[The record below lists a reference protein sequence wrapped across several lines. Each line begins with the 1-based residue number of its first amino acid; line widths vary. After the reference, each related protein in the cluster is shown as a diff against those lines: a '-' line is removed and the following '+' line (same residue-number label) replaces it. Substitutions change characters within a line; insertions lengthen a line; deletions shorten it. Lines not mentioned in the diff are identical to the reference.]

1 MSAELGSSQMLTEV
15 APLGAQAAFPDAP
28 GTARGPGRTPDP
40 TPDPALDAAL
50 DPADAAPDGR
60 AAAGP
65 VPPSADAADPGDSG
79 PAAVPVP
86 AAALAAAVPAPAG
99 PLDDEVADPDAP
111 DPDAAADPGAAAPD
125 AVSSGSIDTRTLSRA
140 LFLRLAELP
149 PGDSPERTYVRDTLI
164 ELNLPLVRYAAARFR
179 SRNEPME
186 DIVQV
191 GTIGLIKA
199 IDRFDCRRGTE
210 FPTFAMPTVIGEIK
224 RYFRDTSW
232 SVRVPRRLQEL
243 RLALTKASDDL
254 AQRLDRSP
262 TVPELAQYLGVSDED
277 VVDGLAVGNAYTA
290 SSLDSPAPEEDGGE
304 GSLADRLGYEDT
316 ALEGVEYRESLKPLL
331 AQLPARER
339 RIIMLRF
346 FGNMTQSQIG
356 DEVGIS
362 QMHVSRLLTR
372 TLAQLR
378 AGLIAD

>member
-1 MSAELGSSQMLTEV
+1 MSAEQGSSKVLT
-15 APLGAQAAFPDAP
+15 
-28 GTARGPGRTPDP
+28 RTPASVSVSASGSGSE
-40 TPDPALDAAL
+40 ALTGLPELTAMPEL
-50 DPADAAPDGR
+50 
-60 AAAGP
+60 AGLTRP
-65 VPPSADAADPGDSG
+65 VPEPVTGSGAEPAAG
-79 PAAVPVP
+79 PAAVTADQAVGTDSADS
-86 AAALAAAVPAPAG
+86 AATASRGSEAPAG
-99 PLDDEVADPDAP
+99 SPGSDAL
-111 DPDAAADPGAAAPD
+111 
-125 AVSSGSIDTRTLSRA
+125 DTRTLSRS
-140 LFLRLAELP
+140 LFLRLRALDNQGT
-149 PGDSPERTYVRDTLI
+149 GDSPERTYVRDTLI

-199 IDRFDCRRGTE
+199 IDRFDCERGVE
-210 FPTFAMPTVIGEIK
+210 FPTFAMPTVVGEIK
-224 RYFRDTSW
+224 RFFRDTSW

-243 RLALTKASDDL
+243 RLALTKASDEL

-262 TVPELAQYLGVSDED
+262 TVPELAAVLGVSEEE

-290 SSLDSPAPEEDGGE
+290 SSLDSPSPEDDGGE

-331 AQLPARER
+331 AKLPPRER
-339 RIIMLRF
+339 QIIMLRF
-346 FGNMTQSQIG
+346 FANMTQSQIG
-356 DEVGIS
+356 EEVGIS

-378 AGLIAD
+378 QGLTAD

>member
-1 MSAELGSSQMLTEV
+1 MPEA
-15 APLGAQAAFPDAP
+15 
-28 GTARGPGRTPDP
+28 GP
-40 TPDPALDAAL
+40 
-50 DPADAAPDGR
+50 DAAP
-60 AAAGP
+60 AAATP
-65 VPPSADAADPGDSG
+65 G
-79 PAAVPVP
+79 PAVPGATGTAPV
-86 AAALAAAVPAPAG
+86 VPAPAA
-99 PLDDEVADPDAP
+99 PADDADPGPDAPP
-111 DPDAAADPGAAAPD
+111 DPDAAPEPAAAE
-125 AVSSGSIDTRTLSRA
+125 AGTSTSGSLDTRTLSRA

-149 PGDSPERTYVRDTLI
+149 PGDSPERSYVRDTLI

-254 AQRLDRSP
+254 AQQLDRSP

-339 RIIMLRF
+339 QIIMLRF

>member
-1 MSAELGSSQMLTEV
+1 MSVKVGSPKVLRTAV
-15 APLGAQAAFPDAP
+15 
-28 GTARGPGRTPDP
+28 GTA
-40 TPDPALDAAL
+40 PA
-50 DPADAAPDGR
+50 PADALSGEAIDID
-60 AAAGP
+60 
-65 VPPSADAADPGDSG
+65 SAIDPAIESVVDNVVESVESVKSAVDS
-79 PAAVPVP
+79 AVESVIVDT
-86 AAALAAAVPAPAG
+86 AV
-99 PLDDEVADPDAP
+99 
-111 DPDAAADPGAAAPD
+111 
-125 AVSSGSIDTRTLSRA
+125 DTRTLSRS

-149 PGDSPERTYVRDTLI
+149 QHSPERAYVRDTLI

-199 IDRFDCRRGTE
+199 IDRFDCERGVE
-210 FPTFAMPTVIGEIK
+210 FPTFAMPTIVGEVK
-224 RYFRDTSW
+224 RFFRDTSW

-243 RLALTKASDDL
+243 RLALTKASDEL
-254 AQRLDRSP
+254 AQKLDRSP
-262 TVPELAQYLGVSDED
+262 TVAELAKCLGVSEED

-290 SSLDSPAPEEDGGE
+290 SSLDSPPPEDDGGE

-331 AQLPARER
+331 AQLPPRER

-346 FGNMTQSQIG
+346 FANMTQSQIG
-356 DEVGIS
+356 EEVGIS

-372 TLAQLR
+372 TLARLR
-378 AGLIAD
+378 DGLTAEQ

>member
-1 MSAELGSSQMLTEV
+1 M
-15 APLGAQAAFPDAP
+15 QAAFLRWSRP
-28 GTARGPGRTPDP
+28 
-40 TPDPALDAAL
+40 PATVRDLKGGGMSEEQGSSKVL
-50 DPADAAPDGR
+50 TLP
-60 AAAGP
+60 P
-65 VPPSADAADPGDSG
+65 VPSA
-79 PAAVPVP
+79 
-86 AAALAAAVPAPAG
+86 PAPAT
-99 PLDDEVADPDAP
+99 AD
-111 DPDAAADPGAAAPD
+111 
-125 AVSSGSIDTRTLSRA
+125 SSGTIDTRTLSRS
-140 LFLRLAELP
+140 LFLRLRALDAEAAEGP
-149 PGDSPERTYVRDTLI
+149 DGPVVSPERTYVRDTLI

-199 IDRFDCRRGTE
+199 IDRFDCERGVE
-210 FPTFAMPTVIGEIK
+210 FPTFAMPTVVGEIK
-224 RYFRDTSW
+224 RFFRDTSW

-243 RLALTKASDDL
+243 RLALTKASDEL

-262 TVPELAQYLGVSDED
+262 TVPELAAVLGVSEEE

-290 SSLDSPAPEEDGGE
+290 SSLDSPSPEDDGGE

-331 AQLPARER
+331 AKLPPRER
-339 RIIMLRF
+339 QIIMLRF
-346 FGNMTQSQIG
+346 FANMTQSQIG
-356 DEVGIS
+356 EEVGIS

-378 AGLIAD
+378 DGLIAD